1 MLVSKEKFMDWLKR
15 EDYKDWTESG
25 YPSTIFQYIRSI
37 ESVMKKEAI
46 ETFSDLTQHIQ
57 LLIRKYGPYGPMKEY
72 GSTGHNTVINA
83 LKRFMDFLIN
93 EYDFKP
99 SKKMYFV

>member
-1 MLVSKEKFMDWLKR
+1 MIVSEQKFMDWLKQ
-15 EDYKDWTESG
+15 EDYKDWTGTG
-25 YPSTIFQYIRSI
+25 YPSTIYQYVGAIKRVMAKENI
-37 ESVMKKEAI
+37 ESL
-46 ETFSDLTQHIQ
+46 SDLTQHIQ

-72 GSTGHNTVINA
+72 GCTGHNTVINA

>member
-1 MLVSKEKFMDWLKR
+1 MLVSEQKFMDWLKQ
-15 EDYKDWTESG
+15 EDYKDWTGTG
-25 YPSTIFQYIRSI
+25 YPSTIYQYVGAIKRVMAKENI
-37 ESVMKKEAI
+37 ESL
-46 ETFSDLTQHIQ
+46 SDLTQHIQ

-72 GSTGHNTVINA
+72 GSSGHNTVINA

-93 EYDFKP
+93 VYDFKP